1 MVMLLLSKD
10 FISSQQ
16 LMSYKMLALILFRK
30 TEESWPMVYTAISLT
45 TAPLRLLNKH
55 ANSSKIIYGS
65 SYVSPSI
72 GINVCVFDR
81 FGTAV
86 SQKSRL

>member
-1 MVMLLLSKD
+1 MVVLLFSKD
-10 FISSQQ
+10 FTSSQQ
-16 LMSYKMLALILFRK
+16 LMSYRMSALILFRK
-30 TEESWPMVYTAISLT
+30 TEESWPMVYTA
-45 TAPLRLLNKH
+45 PLRPLNKH
-55 ANSSKIIYGS
+55 ANKSKIIYGS

-72 GINVCVFDR
+72 GITVCVFDR